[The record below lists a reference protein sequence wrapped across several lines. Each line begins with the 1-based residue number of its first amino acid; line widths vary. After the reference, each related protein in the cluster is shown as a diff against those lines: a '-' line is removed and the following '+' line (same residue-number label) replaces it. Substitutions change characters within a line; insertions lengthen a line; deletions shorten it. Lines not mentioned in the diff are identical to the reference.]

1 MKKNIFLSSD
11 FCCYGQ
17 YWPNVAW
24 ASVEK
29 KFARIPDNFHIK
41 MCFFIEL
48 YLQVGNS
55 FVNMIYANFCI
66 FSNLFYEFWV
76 CKFFHEFMGIYM
88 WGSEKKIIQKY
99 ILMCQEMVLY
109 LSTLKNCNW
118 FFSILDPF
126 FILLSRNFA
135 SNGLLW
141 VLYRKGSFVTYP
153 GCPLPQLVGLWIPCR
168 SRRSCQTYWLMDLH
182 LALRLSY
189 AGDR

>member
-1 MKKNIFLSSD
+1 MVFFSSFLMKKKYFWSSD
-11 FCCYGQ
+11 FGSYGQ
-17 YWPNVAW
+17 YWPNADWV
-24 ASVEK
+24 SVEK
-29 KFARIPDNFHIK
+29 NLARFPDDFHIK

-55 FVNMIYANFCI
+55 FVNMIYADFRI
-66 FSNLFYEFWV
+66 FSNLFYEIWV

-141 VLYRKGSFVTYP
+141 VLYRKGSFVTHP
-153 GCPLPQLVGLWIPCR
+153 GCPLPWLVGLRIPCR
-168 SRRSCQTYWLMDLH
+168 SRRSCQTY
-182 LALRLSY
+182 
-189 AGDR
+189 